1 MCSIGSDSLY
11 GLVLRFAPFP
21 RANPLAQLPV
31 FPRYLDVA
39 AGPRLVACALGEESA
54 LLVGV
59 GMLLASAGAA
69 SSALVLQLLFDGQV
83 FLVTSRAH
91 QLCLSSPI
99 FAVLQHFAGEV

>member
-1 MCSIGSDSLY
+1 MFSIGFDFFY
-11 GLVLRFAPFP
+11 GLALRFAPLP
-21 RANPLAQLPV
+21 RAHPFAQLPV

-39 AGPRLVACALGEESA
+39 ARPRPLACAFGEESA
-54 LLVGV
+54 LFVRV

-83 FLVTSRAH
+83 LLVTSRAH

-99 FAVLQHFAGEV
+99 FVVLQHFAGEV